1 MIRLTPRLRKIL
13 KKPLGKI
20 YRKVGKYKGKII
32 AVGDIAAYELIRG
45 GTVPTLIIYDNKVK
59 RKPTSKKIKRLLDS
73 IRCDTYKIRNPR
85 STIQEDAWIV
95 IEEGLRRKSKII
107 VSGEEDLLV
116 LPAVLL
122 AKNGSLIFYGQPN
135 RGMVLIKVNAKKKR
149 EIKKLVDEMEV
160 KL

>member
-1 MIRLTPRLRKIL
+1 MIRLTPELRKRL

-20 YRKVGKYKGKII
+20 YKKVGKPRGRVI
-32 AVGDIAAYELIRG
+32 AVGDIASYELVRSGII
-45 GTVPTLIIYDNKVK
+45 PSLMIYDNRVK
-59 RKPTSKKIKRLLDS
+59 RRPTSKRIKRVLDS
-73 IRCDTYKIRNPR
+73 VGYETFRIRNPR
-85 STIQEDAWIV
+85 STIQEDAWVAIG
-95 IEEGLRRKSKII
+95 EGLRRKSKII

-149 EIKKLVDEMEV
+149 EIRKLVDEMEV